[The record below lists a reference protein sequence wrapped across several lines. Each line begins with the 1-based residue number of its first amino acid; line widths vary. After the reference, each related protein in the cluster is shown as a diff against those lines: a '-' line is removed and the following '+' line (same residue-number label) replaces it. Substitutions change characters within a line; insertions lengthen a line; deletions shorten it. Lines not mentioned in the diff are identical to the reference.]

1 MLAIAPLLLL
11 AAAQAFE
18 APGSMLTNC
27 DAVVPSL
34 GAIRYSLTGQQR
46 NSVRNATSTMDFN
59 VSGSVM
65 GYDQNGL
72 LGSLALTTFSE
83 QQNDTYHFVCTFSED
98 QLHVAT
104 CTLTFEEPARVQGPA
119 WVTAK
124 FHDVK
129 MVSVGDRPP
138 TCIAAS
144 ITIIGSYPFSSVTD
158 DAGIYAMRA
167 VLEPPPGMP
176 PAHMWSVARGEDA
189 ANILIV
195 YAPDSNGLTKQLASA
210 LSDGAASASANVKL
224 LMVQQ
229 ANYERDVFQW
239 ADALVLGSGVYN
251 GNAAPEILEFIN
263 SFDFENRLTSKVG
276 SVFAT
281 AGSAA
286 AGLQGTLE
294 EMSRGMSMFGM
305 VIVGGNSW
313 QNARGT
319 GIVTNGSQSVAE
331 EELALAKDQGARVA
345 GLAKVLSAN
354 KPTPSPVPSIGVPP
368 SWGQTWRA
376 TVSANVTQ
384 VGYDAGLVIVN
395 FTGDC
400 STPSTQKMLTVYG
413 DFDTV
418 LTRCDLGYEFIIDPP
433 SRGGKCHPRVIGK
446 DVDRRICEA
455 CSCPFCVRDTN
466 GSFTHGEQFPSKTQ
480 WENVEDIEIQGV
492 GVRVWRGRAISARE
506 DYALQTSIAYSSV
519 DHSTPLFVNVSH
531 PLWLQSA
538 ARIDNFTRRIN
549 NSDFAIP
556 PSCINS
562 QGLEV
567 HLI

>member
-1 MLAIAPLLLL
+1 MLAVAPWFLL

-18 APGSMLTNC
+18 PPRSMLTPC

-34 GAIRYSLTGQQR
+34 GGIRYRLTGQQR
-46 NSVRNATSTMDFN
+46 NSLRNATSTEDFN
-59 VSGSVM
+59 VSGSM
-65 GYDQNGL
+65 IGYDQNGL

-83 QQNDTYHFVCTFSED
+83 QRNDTYHFVCTFSDD

-104 CTLTFEEPARVQGPA
+104 CTLTFEEPARAQGPA

-124 FHDVK
+124 FYDVK
-129 MVSVGDRPP
+129 GVSVDGEPER
-138 TCIAAS
+138 CIAGS
-144 ITIIGSYPFSSVTD
+144 ITVIGSYPFSSVTD

-167 VLEPPPGMP
+167 VLQPLSIMP
-176 PAHMWSVARGEDA
+176 PAQMWSLARGEDST
-189 ANILIV
+189 NVLIV
-195 YAPDSNGLTKQLASA
+195 YAPDPAGQVKQLATA
-210 LSDGAASASANVKL
+210 VADGAASASANVKL

-239 ADALVLGSGVYN
+239 ADAVVLGSGVYN

-263 SFDFENRLTSKVG
+263 SFDFENILTSKVG

-286 AGLQGTLE
+286 AGLQGTLG

-305 VIVGGNSW
+305 VIVGGSSW
-313 QNARGT
+313 QNACGT
-319 GIVTNGSQSVAE
+319 GIVTNGSQSIADADV
-331 EELALAKDQGARVA
+331 ALANDQGTRVA
-345 GLAKVLSAN
+345 DLANIIRSK
-354 KPTPSPVPSIGVPP
+354 KPTPSPVPSINVPP
-368 SWGQTWRA
+368 SWGQTWKA

-384 VGYDAGLVIVN
+384 VGYDAGLVIVT

-400 STPSTQKMLTVYG
+400 SIPSTQKMLTVYG

-455 CSCPFCVRDTN
+455 CGCPFCVRDTN
-466 GSFTHGEQFPSKTQ
+466 GSFTHGEQFPSNTQ
-480 WENVEDIEIQGV
+480 WDTVEDIGIQGV
-492 GVRVWRGRAISARE
+492 DVRVWRGRAVSARE
-506 DYALQTSIAYSSV
+506 DYALQTSIAYSSL
-519 DHSTPLFVNVSH
+519 DYRTPLFVNVSH
-531 PLWLQSA
+531 PLWLQTA
-538 ARIDNFTRRIN
+538 ARIDNFTHVIN
-549 NSDFAIP
+549 SSDFAIP
-556 PSCINS
+556 PSCIL
-562 QGLEV
+562 GHVLDV